1 MKKISI
7 SLVALF
13 LPVRMLLVL
22 SVPALLV
29 SGLLAT
35 TSAVA
40 QDGEF
45 GTFDGDI
52 GRDGTLAA
60 PGMIAS
66 PDAGDA
72 PSIGSE
78 GMPVGED
85 IPDAGDAPSI
95 GSVGTP
101 AGEGIDDAG
110 DAPSIGESS
119 EIFN

>member
-1 MKKISI
+1 MQRKPTCHFAVLRSTI
-7 SLVALF
+7 LAL
-13 LPVRMLLVL
+13 
-22 SVPALLV
+22 S
-29 SGLLAT
+29 LLAAS
-35 TSAVA
+35 SAGA

-45 GTFDGDI
+45 GTFEGDM

-60 PGMIAS
+60 PGVIAP

-78 GMPVGED
+78 GLPAGEN

-95 GSVGTP
+95 GSMGTP
-101 AGEGIDDAG
+101 AGEGIADAG

-119 EIFN
+119 EIFD

>member
-1 MKKISI
+1 MKKISS
-7 SLVALF
+7 SLATLL
-13 LPVRMLLVL
+13 LPVRLHVALL
-22 SVPALLV
+22 VPALLV
-29 SGLLAT
+29 AGLLAT
-35 TSAVA
+35 PPAVA

>member
-1 MKKISI
+1 MPRKPTCRFAALRQSI
-7 SLVALF
+7 LAL
-13 LPVRMLLVL
+13 
-22 SVPALLV
+22 S
-29 SGLLAT
+29 LLAAS
-35 TSAVA
+35 SAGA

-45 GTFDGDI
+45 GTFEGDM

-60 PGMIAS
+60 PGVIAQ

-78 GMPVGED
+78 GFPAGEN

-95 GSVGTP
+95 GSMGTP
-101 AGEGIDDAG
+101 AGEGIADAG

-119 EIFN
+119 EIFD